1 MSLRTRSLTVLAL
14 GGLFAALLV
23 SAIAAPVPAAV
34 APAPAALAPAAA
46 PTPFE
51 VDGVHSSVIF
61 RIQHMGVS
69 YFHGRFNSIQGL
81 ITLDAENPAGSSVE
95 LTIAAESVD
104 TNNGK
109 RDDHIRS
116 PDFLNASEFPEIKFK
131 SDSVKALGDKS
142 FEVAGQLTLHGE
154 TKPLTVKVEQTGLAK
169 NSRGEGQIAGFE
181 TTFTVKRSDFGMDQM
196 LDALGDEVRLTVA
209 VEARS
214 ST

>member
-1 MSLRTRSLTVLAL
+1 MTLRTRSLTLLAL
-14 GGLFAALLV
+14 GGLSAALLV
-23 SAIAAPVPAAV
+23 AAIAAPAA
-34 APAPAALAPAAA
+34 APAPVPAPAAA
-46 PTPFE
+46 PTEFE
-51 VDGVHSSVIF
+51 IDSVHSSAIF

-69 YFHGRFNSIQGL
+69 YFHGRFNSIQGR
-81 ITLDAENPAGSSVE
+81 ITADAENPAGSSVE

-104 TNNGK
+104 TANGK

-116 PDFLNASEFPEIKFK
+116 PDFLNASEFPEIRFTSK
-131 SDSVKALGDKS
+131 SVKAAGATT
-142 FEVAGQLTLHGE
+142 FEVAGELTLHGE

-169 NSRGEGQIAGFE
+169 NPRGEGQIAGFE

-214 ST
+214 K

>member
-1 MSLRTRSLTVLAL
+1 MSSRTRSLTVLAL
-14 GGLFAALLV
+14 GGLSAALLV
-23 SAIAAPVPAAV
+23 SAIAAPAPAAPV
-34 APAPAALAPAAA
+34 PAALAPAAA

-69 YFHGRFNSIQGL
+69 FFHGRFNSIQGL
-81 ITLDAENPAGSSVE
+81 ITLDAEDPAGSSVE

-131 SDSVKALGDKS
+131 SDSVKAGGDKS
-142 FEVAGQLTLHGE
+142 FEVAGKLTLHGE

-169 NSRGEGQIAGFE
+169 SSRGEGQIAGFE
-181 TTFTVKRSDFGMDQM
+181 TTFTVKRSDFGMDHM

-214 ST
+214 SK

>member
-23 SAIAAPVPAAV
+23 SAIAAP
-34 APAPAALAPAAA
+34 APAAA
-46 PTPFE
+46 HAPVAAPTQFE
-51 VDGVHSSVIF
+51 IDGVHSSVIF
-61 RIQHMGVS
+61 RIQHSGVS

-81 ITLDAENPAGSSVE
+81 ITVDAEKPEASSVE

-116 PDFLNASEFPEIKFK
+116 PDFLNASEFPEIQFK
-131 SDSVKALGDKS
+131 SDSVKALGDKT
-142 FEVAGQLTLHGE
+142 FEIAGKLTLHGE
-154 TKPLTVKVEQTGLAK
+154 TKPVTVKAEQTGLAK
-169 NSRGEGQIAGFE
+169 NPRGEGQITGFE

-196 LDALGDEVRLTVA
+196 LDSLGDEVRLTVA

-214 ST
+214 K